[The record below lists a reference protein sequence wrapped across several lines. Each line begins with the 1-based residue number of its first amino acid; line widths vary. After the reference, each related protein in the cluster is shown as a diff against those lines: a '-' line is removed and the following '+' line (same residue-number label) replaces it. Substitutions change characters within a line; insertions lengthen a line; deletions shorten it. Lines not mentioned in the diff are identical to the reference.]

1 MKFVVHGHFYQPFR
15 ENPYVGDIMLE
26 DTAYPYENW
35 NERIHRECYL
45 PNAYAHYRVN
55 TKVRGIINNY
65 KKISFNVGW
74 TLLQWMEKKHPE
86 TLEKIM
92 EGSENALATSFN
104 HTILPLD
111 PEEDK
116 EIQVFWGIRA
126 FEKFFGKKPT
136 GFWLPEL
143 AVDKETV
150 NILIKYGIKY
160 SILAPHQAKVKDNFF
175 RYYTEKGHMDFFIY
189 DGELSHGVAFG
200 DLLSDAKTLLEKL
213 KQRKDLTL
221 IATDGETF
229 GHHKKFGEMGLAY
242 MFFNSSDFTTLE
254 AFYREHSPKL
264 SGDINWNTSWS
275 CPHGV
280 ERWRSN
286 CGCSSGGLPGWHQK
300 WRKPLR
306 DGLEVI
312 RSKLKEITL
321 NELEKYFLEPERAI
335 LNFIDIILGGSKEDY
350 LRNHA
355 KKRLSGE
362 ERTKVF
368 SLLNA
373 LKYIQLS
380 FSSDGWFFA
389 ELSGIETV
397 KNILFAKR
405 AMELVGDPNMEKT
418 FLRYLEEAPSNVQAY
433 GNGLGVWKKLVLPQ
447 VYETKS
453 IARCVL
459 LFHLS
464 DLNEEK
470 GSFGKWEFEIA
481 KQGIFKIKLFDKET
495 DETFLLEEDLKDF
508 DMSQL
513 PSLCCKKLLEKWSMD
528 YIEAEIEFFK
538 DYERLLED
546 LVSHSKS
553 LRLDMADYMR
563 KKLEISLKL
572 KLIRS
577 FLKGEE
583 FGRIKEVFKKAN
595 ELSVDIVDENVSR
608 LFSQY
613 IKKNIPSLSEGEL
626 IELLDFVKEY
636 NRSVSKYN
644 HMVGLWEVQNWVWE
658 RKETIKDRRV
668 FDLLN
673 LEVMV

>member
-1 MKFVVHGHFYQPFR
+1 
-15 ENPYVGDIMLE
+15 
-26 DTAYPYENW
+26 
-35 NERIHRECYL
+35 
-45 PNAYAHYRVN
+45 
-55 TKVRGIINNY
+55 
-65 KKISFNVGW
+65 
-74 TLLQWMEKKHPE
+74 
-86 TLEKIM
+86 
-92 EGSENALATSFN
+92 LATSFN

-116 EIQVFWGIRA
+116 EIQVFWGIRV

-143 AVDKETV
+143 AVDRETV
-150 NILIKYGIKY
+150 DILIKYGIKY
-160 SILAPHQAKVKDNFF
+160 SILAPHQAKVKENFF
-175 RYYTEKGHMDFFIY
+175 RYYTEKGHIDFFIY
-189 DGELSHGVAFG
+189 DEELSHGVAFG
-200 DLLSDAKTLLEKL
+200 DLLSDAQALLEKL
-213 KQRKDLTL
+213 KKRKELTL

-242 MFFNSSDFTTLE
+242 MFINSSEFTTLE
-254 AFYREHSPKL
+254 AFYKEHNPKL

-280 ERWRSN
+280 ERWRSD

-306 DGLEVI
+306 EGLEVV
-312 RSKLKEITL
+312 RSRVKEIAL
-321 NELEKYFLEPERAI
+321 NELERYFFEPEVAV
-335 LNFIDIILGGSKEDY
+335 LHFIDVILGSSKEEY

-355 KKRLSGE
+355 KRELSGE

-373 LKYIQLS
+373 LKYTQLS

-397 KNILFAKR
+397 NNILFAKR
-405 AMELVGDPNMEKT
+405 AMELVGDTSIEKA
-418 FLRYLEEAPSNVQAY
+418 FFRYLEEAPSNVQTY

-447 VYETKS
+447 VYEKKF
-453 IARCVL
+453 IAGCVL
-459 LFHLS
+459 LLHLS
-464 DLNEEK
+464 DLVEEE
-470 GSFGKWEFEIA
+470 GSWGKWKFEIA
-481 KQGIFKIKLFDKET
+481 KQDTFKIGLLDKET
-495 DETFLLEEDLKDF
+495 DESFLLEEDLKDF

-528 YIEAEIEFFK
+528 YVEAELEFFK

-546 LVSHSKS
+546 LILHSKG

-563 KKLEISLKL
+563 KKLELSLKL
-572 KLIRS
+572 KLIKS

-583 FGRIKEVFKKAN
+583 FEKIKEVFSKAG
-595 ELSVDIVDENVSR
+595 ELSVDIVDEHISR
-608 LFSQY
+608 LFNQY
-613 IKKNIPSLSEGEL
+613 IKKNIPSISEAEL
-626 IELLDFVKEY
+626 IELLEFVKEY
-636 NRSVSKYN
+636 NRNVSKY
-644 HMVGLWEVQNWVWE
+644 HLMIDFWEIQNWVWE
-658 RKETIKDRRV
+658 RKETIKDRKV

-673 LEVMV
+673 LEAVV